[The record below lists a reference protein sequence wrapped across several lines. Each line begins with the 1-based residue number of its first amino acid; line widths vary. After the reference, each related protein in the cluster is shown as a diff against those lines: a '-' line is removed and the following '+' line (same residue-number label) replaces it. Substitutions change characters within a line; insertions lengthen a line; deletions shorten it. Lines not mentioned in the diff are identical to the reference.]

1 MKILTK
7 WRNFKN
13 QNKKNKDQVMMQQSS
28 MHGQNDEAPP
38 RAQIYEAQDGAD
50 RNSNA
55 MYMGGDRS

>member
-38 RAQIYEAQDGAD
+38 RAQIYEA
-50 RNSNA
+50 
-55 MYMGGDRS
+55 

>member
-28 MHGQNDEAPP
+28 MHGQNDDAPP
-38 RAQIYEAQDGAD
+38 RAQLYEVQDGAD